1 MKCEEIYISTRFS
14 LSVGLSKPTSGTSQ
28 PRPRVASP
36 STLSPTFIEGICD
49 RAPRQ
54 TSMSA
59 LLKFATRPRRPS
71 IDKPLDVSAPRRNT
85 FVSRGVH
92 RSLRP
97 LPPLR
102 ALQET
107 HHGPVHNTLVNGVR
121 MDLGVSTRD
130 EVDAWWSLHGPN
142 SPGASP
148 PSAHSSSVPSPV
160 LLNTI
165 EENEKMEPIHLTFAV
180 NTVEGVDGWRDRHP
194 PPQRPKRAS

>member
-1 MKCEEIYISTRFS
+1 
-14 LSVGLSKPTSGTSQ
+14 
-28 PRPRVASP
+28 
-36 STLSPTFIEGICD
+36 
-49 RAPRQ
+49 
-54 TSMSA
+54 MSA

-71 IDKPLDVSAPRRNT
+71 IDKPLDVSARDATLLFP
-85 FVSRGVH
+85 GVH

-142 SPGASP
+142 SRGRRLRVPT
-148 PSAHSSSVPSPV
+148 SSVPSPV

-165 EENEKMEPIHLTFAV
+165 EENEKMPPIHLTFAV

-194 PPQRPKRAS
+194 PPRRPKRAS